1 MRVRPIH
8 AVMLFAALLAV
19 HPAARQVPAQ
29 TFRSGREVLT
39 IEASVRDGQDQ
50 PLTDL
55 RPEDFEVKIDGQ
67 PRRVLTA
74 QPFGT
79 DAGRVPAADASP
91 IPHFTSNADISPG
104 RLVVFA
110 IDRDSMRS
118 GGEKAAIDTAA
129 KMLDALSPSDAAG
142 ALGLPGAG
150 IELTRDHA
158 AVASVIRTMTGT
170 MPTPDWQHALSW
182 EEALAY
188 ERQDQQTMAQ
198 VVERE
203 CPKIG
208 RSGSFDPPET
218 CRPALVTQAREML
231 QIGRGRADS
240 LLANLS
246 ALLDR
251 LAPLSAPKHVVV
263 ISGGLPFDLSMQSR
277 YQQLAARAARSHVA
291 LFVVHL
297 DQVEFDASDRG
308 HFAQVFG
315 GREYASG
322 LGNIASVTGGQF
334 FSGVGRATGVF
345 DRIASA
351 INHFYQLGVESRP
364 SDGDGKPHKV
374 EVKVTRASTRVTAP
388 AETTVVPAP
397 VRSADEAIRLAL
409 GEPTDVQELSLE
421 AAPYLTHSS
430 DPDKVRVIVAAAV
443 SEAAGVT
450 PAAWGYVIRD
460 GSRVVTGSQI
470 RIETPAAGAWSA
482 TASVDVPA
490 GRYHLQTAVVSADGR
505 VGTLDIPLRVGLR
518 MAGAVY
524 TGDLILGTVDGGR
537 LQPRARL
544 RQDERGLGMIEL
556 SSGEPLAD
564 TGGTLQLTRA
574 GVTETALRRP
584 LVLRTRAD
592 DKSIVIAEA
601 VLDLSSVP
609 PGTYTASAILE
620 RGGAAI
626 GRVSRVLEVL
636 PGSATST
643 AAPPPST
650 PLRTAPVAGRD
661 AALDDVLAR
670 VGRYVAGY
678 GQQASII
685 IGVEHH
691 DQRLLTVTG
700 SEQSKRQSTAEFAL
714 VKTGD
719 AIGWSGFRDVIEV
732 DGRRIGNRQ
741 DRLQTLFR
749 SGTPDAGEARRIAD
763 ESARFNLGPARRN
776 FNEPT
781 AALFFLTPSL
791 LPRFGFT
798 RKSESAVGGVEVW
811 EIEFKEKSRPTL
823 IRTSTGGDVPSQ
835 GTIWVVP
842 SDGTVVRTRLV
853 ITGFSGRNGSNID
866 VTYARDERLGLWLPA
881 SMKER
886 HETDVVQAGRT
897 AYGATDPSS
906 RMTVVVGTATYGD
919 FKRFETSATFK
930 IK

>member
-1 MRVRPIH
+1 MRARPIH
-8 AVMLFAALLAV
+8 AVMLVAAAATV
-19 HPAARQVPAQ
+19 HIAAQQQPAD

-39 IEASVRDGQDQ
+39 IEASVRDGRDQ

-55 RPEDFEVKIDGQ
+55 RPEDFEVRIDGQ

-79 DAGRVPAADASP
+79 DAGRARAAETSPVPR
-91 IPHFTSNADISPG
+91 FTSNADISPG

-129 KMLDALSPSDAAG
+129 KMLDQLSPSDAAG
-142 ALGLPGAG
+142 AVGLPGAG

-158 AVASVIRTMTGT
+158 AVATFIRTMTGT
-170 MPTPDWQHALSW
+170 MPTPNWQHVMSW
-182 EEALAY
+182 DEALAY
-188 ERQDQQTMAQ
+188 ERADTQTIAQ
-198 VVERE
+198 VVQRE
-203 CPKIG
+203 CPK
-208 RSGSFDPPET
+208 PPPQSLPDD
-218 CRPALVTQAREML
+218 CPPSLVIQAREML
-231 QIGRGRADS
+231 QIGRGHADTI
-240 LLANLS
+240 LANLGG
-246 ALLDR
+246 LLDR

-263 ISGGLPFDLSMQSR
+263 ISGGLPYDLQMLSR

-297 DQVEFDASDRG
+297 DQAEFDASDRG

-315 GREYASG
+315 GREYSTG
-322 LGNIASVTGGQF
+322 LGTIASITGGQF
-334 FSGVGRATGVF
+334 FMGVGRAAGVF
-345 DRIASA
+345 DRIASS
-351 INHFYQLGVESRP
+351 INHFYELGVESRP
-364 SDGDGKPHKV
+364 SDADGKPHRV
-374 EVKVTRASTRVTAP
+374 EVKVSRASARVTAP
-388 AETTVVPAP
+388 AETTVVSAP
-397 VRSADEAIRLAL
+397 RRSTDDAIKAAL
-409 GEPTDVQELSLE
+409 GEPTDIQELALE
-421 AAPYLTHSS
+421 TAPYLTHSS

-443 SEAAGVT
+443 SQAAGVT

-470 RIETPAAGAWSA
+470 HIETPTPGAWSA

-490 GRYHLQTAVVSADGR
+490 GRYHLQTAVVSTDGR

-518 MAGAVY
+518 MAGPVY
-524 TGDLILGTVDGGR
+524 TGDLMLGTVDAGR
-537 LQPRARL
+537 LQPHARL

-574 GVTETALRRP
+574 GATEPALRRP

-592 DKSIVIAEA
+592 DKSIVIAET

-609 PGTYTASAILE
+609 PGTYTASAIIE
-620 RGGAAI
+620 RGGAPI
-626 GRVSRVLEVL
+626 GRVSRVFDVL
-636 PGSATST
+636 PGAATTTSP
-643 AAPPPST
+643 APST
-650 PLRTAPVAGRD
+650 PSPAPVAGRE
-661 AALDDVLAR
+661 AGLDDVMDR

-685 IGVEHH
+685 IGVEHY
-691 DQRLLTVTG
+691 DQRLLSVSG
-700 SEQSKRQSTAEFAL
+700 SETSKRQSTAEFAL
-714 VKTGD
+714 VKTSD

-732 DGRRIGNRQ
+732 DGKRIGNRQ

-791 LPRFGFT
+791 LPRFAFT
-798 RKSESAVGGVEVW
+798 RKGEGTVDGVNVW
-811 EIEFKEKSRPTL
+811 EVDFKEKSRPTL
-823 IRTSTGGDVPSQ
+823 IRTTGGGDVPSQ

-842 SDGTVVRTRLV
+842 ADGTVVRTRLV
-853 ITGFSGRNGSNID
+853 ITGFSGRNGSTID
-866 VTYARDERLGLWLPA
+866 VTYARDEHLGLWLPGT
-881 SMKER
+881 MKER
-886 HETDVVQAGRT
+886 HETDIVEAGRS
-897 AYGATDPSS
+897 AFGATDASQ
-906 RMTVVVGTATYGD
+906 RVTVVVGTATYSD
-919 FKRFETSATFK
+919 FKRFETSATIK